1 MRLST
6 TLLLAFA
13 LLISTACSGGAN
25 RSAESVGVGVGGPA
39 PAQDAATT
47 TAAATTSSAP
57 AAKAQPGGPT
67 GLFTIQD
74 EAARSGGTAGRGD
87 NSMASMV
94 NNAAAPAP
102 TERRIIRNAALT
114 VETDD
119 PAAAQRKVSSVA
131 EQHGGYVVT
140 SESSQHTRA
149 GERTTTQVVTVEVR
163 VPAAQ
168 FDTVLGAIRG
178 FGGRVANEKVT
189 GLDVTEE
196 YIDLEARIRT
206 QRALEAQMME
216 IMKRANTVSDALE
229 VQTQLAA
236 VRTEI
241 ERIEGRR
248 RFLENQS
255 SLSTIKVTLQPPS
268 PFVEAST
275 TGFLAGLREAFGD
288 GVDFG
293 AAFLLGVIRVL
304 IALVPVVLFVFLP
317 LGLLVRYLL
326 RRRRRRILAHQL
338 GREAAA
344 ETR

>member
-13 LLISTACSGGAN
+13 LLTSSACAAGEN
-25 RSAESVGVGVGGPA
+25 RSAEAVGVGGP
-39 PAQDAATT
+39 PVAQDATT
-47 TAAATTSSAP
+47 TASSAQTAVPASKAPAGAASGSAGP
-57 AAKAQPGGPT
+57 AAGSMT
-67 GLFTIQD
+67 TMVD
-74 EAARSGGTAGRGD
+74 GR
-87 NSMASMV
+87 NPP
-94 NNAAAPAP
+94 AAADGQNAP
-102 TERRIIRNAALT
+102 TERRIIRNATLT

-140 SESSQHTRA
+140 SESRQHTRA
-149 GERTTTQVVTVEVR
+149 GQRATTQVVTVEVR
-163 VPAAQ
+163 VPSAQ
-168 FDTVLGAIRG
+168 FDAVLGAIRG
-178 FGGRVANEKVT
+178 FGGRIADEKVT

-196 YIDLEARIRT
+196 YIDLEARVRT
-206 QRALEAQMME
+206 QKALEAQIME
-216 IMKRANTVSDALE
+216 IMKRADTVSEALE

-275 TGFLAGLREAFGD
+275 GGFLAGLREAFGD
-288 GVDFG
+288 GIDFG
-293 AAFLLGVIRVL
+293 ASFLLGVIRVL
-304 IALVPVVLFVFLP
+304 IALTPVVLFVFLP
-317 LGLLVRYLL
+317 LGLLARYIL
-326 RRRRRRILAHQL
+326 RRRRRRILAQQL

-344 ETR
+344 AETR